1 VESVLDGSP
10 HMGSSILGTSGSFS
24 VRQWGKGWQD
34 LMSKVPL
41 FCVSEAEKPPC
52 SNLAAAVSKTL
63 VTKLQALNL
72 VGARGEVARGTLA
85 VLPAYV

>member
-1 VESVLDGSP
+1 
-10 HMGSSILGTSGSFS
+10 
-24 VRQWGKGWQD
+24 
-34 LMSKVPL
+34 MSKVPL